1 MLINEVD
8 LRAAFPPRLRNGYTA
23 TETCKKLSIN
33 FATLHRLRDEGILEQ
48 RRIKSAIS
56 RMTNYLVTPD
66 SLAAFEEQYFSLGM
80 LRGSNPAYKELR
92 LIDLDRLKLRP
103 IIDETGLRR
112 IYEWRDLPTDPVRK
126 LEAMAL
132 EEAAQVEEEMQ

>member
-1 MLINEVD
+1 MLF
-8 LRAAFPPRLRNGYTA
+8 R
-23 TETCKKLSIN
+23 S
-33 FATLHRLRDEGILEQ
+33 
-48 RRIKSAIS
+48 
-56 RMTNYLVTPD
+56 
-66 SLAAFEEQYFSLGM
+66 
-80 LRGSNPAYKELR
+80 
-92 LIDLDRLKLRP
+92 LDRLKLRP